1 MVITISRVPVVPS
14 LRYFHYFPGRRL
26 LPAYSILP
34 FLFLALVVVFLPW
47 LCSSCTAV
55 PACPVLH
62 RISLVPA
69 NLVPPRVDPVPV
81 VHSRPSDAGEISYL
95 L

>member
-14 LRYFHYFPGRRL
+14 LCYFRYFPGRRL

-34 FLFLALVVVFLPW
+34 FLFLALVAVFLPW
-47 LCSSCTAV
+47 LCSSRTAV

-62 RISLVPA
+62 QISPFRA
-69 NLVPPRVDPVPV
+69 NLVPPRADPVPV
-81 VHSRPSDAGEISYL
+81 VHSCPSDAGEISYL